1 MVLLGTI
8 HLVKS
13 YSPLQAQ
20 FKGHLLYKSLP
31 RSPGQVDLPLEFLW
45 ALVTL
50 PVQGHNSLGRLLY
63 LCAHTSL
70 STTCYELFRE
80 NTSRCTS

>member
-31 RSPGQVDLPLEFLW
+31 RSPGQVDLPLSFCGPL
-45 ALVTL
+45 
-50 PVQGHNSLGRLLY
+50 
-63 LCAHTSL
+63 
-70 STTCYELFRE
+70 
-80 NTSRCTS
+80 